1 MTGLITGLITSLITR
16 FTDFVT
22 GLTYGQ
28 FLALFLAPPIA
39 GLAILVVRDQWD
51 RRRLG
56 AVAKHAWG
64 SGQWWLLAG
73 LIAVAMG
80 YTIPWDSHLIAEGV
94 WSYAPSRLSGIMLA
108 GIPLEE
114 LLFFPLQT
122 LLVGLWVFWLTPRLA
137 LERGAKRAAKR
148 AAKKAEGRD
157 IAAIVRWVAVA
168 VVGVAWVVGLVLLL
182 SGWQAATYLG
192 WELVWAL
199 APLALQLGLGAD
211 ALWRRRRLVLTAL
224 APVVVYLCAADALAI
239 HVGIWT
245 IAANQSLGALIDGAL
260 PLEEFVFFLLTSAL
274 VTGGLIVGMAPE
286 VRERLTRGYLRGHL
300 RGP

>member
-1 MTGLITGLITSLITR
+1 MSALS
-16 FTDFVT
+16 DVMT

-28 FLALFLAPPIA
+28 FLALFLLPPIA
-39 GLAILVVRDQWD
+39 GLAILVLRDHW
-51 RRRLG
+51 RPG
-56 AVAKHAWG
+56 SGEKSIEKHAEGAGRWR
-64 SGQWWLLAG
+64 WWLLAG
-73 LIAVAMG
+73 LIAVAIV
-80 YTIPWDSHLIAEGV
+80 YTIPWDSYMIAEGV
-94 WSYAPSRLSGIMLA
+94 WSFAPSRVSGIAIA

-137 LERGAKRAAKR
+137 PARAEKRAEKR
-148 AAKKAEGRD
+148 AEGPG

-168 VVGVAWVVGLVLLL
+168 VVGVAWLMGLVLLL

-239 HVGIWT
+239 HMGIWT
-245 IAANQSLGALIDGAL
+245 IAANQSLGALIGGAL

-274 VTGGLIVGMAPE
+274 VTAGLIVGMAPE
-286 VRERLTRGYLRGHL
+286 VRERLTRGHLRGHL
-300 RGP
+300 RGS

>member
-1 MTGLITGLITSLITR
+1 MTGLMTG

-28 FLALFLAPPIA
+28 FLALFLLPPIA
-39 GLAILVVRDQWD
+39 GLAILVVRDQWEW
-51 RRRLG
+51 RRHG
-56 AVAKHAWG
+56 AVAKHARGW
-64 SGQWWLLAG
+64 GQWWFLAG
-73 LIAVAMG
+73 LTILAIV

-108 GIPLEE
+108 RIPLEE

-122 LLVGLWVFWLTPRLA
+122 LLVGLWVFWLTPRLVP
-137 LERGAKRAAKR
+137 EGVEMRGEKRA
-148 AAKKAEGRD
+148 EGCD

-168 VVGVAWVVGLVLLL
+168 AIGGAWLVGLIILL
-182 SGWQAATYLG
+182 SGWQAGTYLG

-211 ALWRRRRLVLTAL
+211 VLWRRRRLVLAAL

-239 HVGIWT
+239 HADIWS
-245 IAANQSLGALIDGAL
+245 IAENQSLGALIGGAL
-260 PLEEFVFFLLTSAL
+260 PVEEFVFFLLTSAL
-274 VTGGLIVGMAPE
+274 VTGGLVIGMAPA
-286 VRERLTRGYLRGHL
+286 VRERLTREHL
-300 RGP
+300 RGL

>member
-1 MTGLITGLITSLITR
+1 MTGLMTG
-16 FTDFVT
+16 FADFVT

-28 FLALFLAPPIA
+28 FLALFLLPPIA

-56 AVAKHAWG
+56 AVAKHARG
-64 SGQWWLLAG
+64 RGQWWLLAG
-73 LIAVAMG
+73 LIVVAIV

-122 LLVGLWVFWLTPRLA
+122 LLLGLWVFWLTPRLA
-137 LERGAKRAAKR
+137 AESAENR
-148 AAKKAEGRD
+148 AEGRD
-157 IAAIVRWVAVA
+157 VPAVVRWVVVA
-168 VVGVAWVVGLVLLL
+168 VVGVAWLVGLILLL

-199 APLALQLGLGAD
+199 APMALQLGLGAD

-245 IAANQSLGALIDGAL
+245 IAPNQSLGALIGGAL

-274 VTGGLIVGMAPE
+274 VTAGLIVGMAPE
-286 VRERLTRGYLRGHL
+286 VRERLTRGHLRGHL
-300 RGP
+300 RGS